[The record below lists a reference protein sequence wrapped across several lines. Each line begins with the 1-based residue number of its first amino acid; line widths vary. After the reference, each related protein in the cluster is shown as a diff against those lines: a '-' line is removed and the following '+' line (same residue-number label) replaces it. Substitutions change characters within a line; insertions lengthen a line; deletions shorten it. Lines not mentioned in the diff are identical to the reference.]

1 MAKTKSKSRRINK
14 SKILKRYEIAYEN
27 CIKKAMKGSAR
38 LVKKKSPKKINK
50 SKKHSPTQYQKFVK
64 KHSKDM
70 DITGLSPS
78 SRMRKIAKLWK
89 KEKKLKSN

>member
-38 LVKKKSPKKINK
+38 LVKKKSPKKFENK
-50 SKKHSPTQYQKFVK
+50 N
-64 KHSKDM
+64 
-70 DITGLSPS
+70 
-78 SRMRKIAKLWK
+78 A
-89 KEKKLKSN
+89 E